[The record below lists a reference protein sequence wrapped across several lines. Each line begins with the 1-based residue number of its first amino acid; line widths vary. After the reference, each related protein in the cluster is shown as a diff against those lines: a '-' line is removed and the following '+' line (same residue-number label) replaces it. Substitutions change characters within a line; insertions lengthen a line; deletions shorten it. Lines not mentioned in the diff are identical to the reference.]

1 MILITSDCGTVVMD
15 MLSKLLA
22 NLAEDQLIELH
33 YGNRGLLSTNK
44 LLLGTENCFPTLK
57 QMEFIWARQRKL
69 HQTYHSKHIP
79 TLFKALEKNTLEA
92 SAILCTIKELIL
104 IEEQLNLD
112 SNDLVTWSL
121 KNVYMPVLRKLK
133 LARYLEACKALGSPF
148 AILWERNLSWKAG
161 YRSRGFRFCLLII
174 VNPIKELPR
183 PAFTGAVSSR
193 DIRGE
198 PWGGHCQLVQEQKS
212 GG

>member
-1 MILITSDCGTVVMD
+1 MEIEGYYPQTSYSLGPRIVFQPWSKWNSYELARGNSTRLITPNTSQLC
-15 MLSKLLA
+15 SK
-22 NLAEDQLIELH
+22 H
-33 YGNRGLLSTNK
+33 WK
-44 LLLGTENCFPTLK
+44 
-57 QMEFIWARQRKL
+57 KL
-69 HQTYHSKHIP
+69 HWKQV
-79 TLFKALEKNTLEA
+79 LFFVLSRNWFW
-92 SAILCTIKELIL
+92 
-104 IEEQLNLD
+104 LNLD

-121 KNVYMPVLRKLK
+121 KNFYMPVLRILK
-133 LARYLEACKALGSPF
+133 LARHLEACKALGSPF
-148 AILWERNLSWKAG
+148 AILWERNLLWKAG